1 MTLDLPLNNQVTDHQ
16 SALAWAYSLYAG
28 VFAFL
33 FSILIFSPLSG
44 VPFAAIAGVSAVI
57 CARIAGWI
65 ASYFSRSGYGLV
77 ACVITAFLFP
87 MAPPLFV
94 IFGVV
99 EERLTEPSSSIT
111 ILEYAK
117 LCVIY
122 YLLGIIYAAPAAFVA
137 TLSYNLALAA
147 VRRMQW
153 LAVQQRW
160 I

>member
-1 MTLDLPLNNQVTDHQ
+1 MSTTIADAPQANIQ
-16 SALAWAYSLYAG
+16 SRLGWAYSLYAG
-28 VFAFL
+28 IFAFL
-33 FSILIFSPLSG
+33 FSILIFSPVSG
-44 VPFAAIAGVSAVI
+44 APFAAIAAISAFI
-57 CARIAGWI
+57 CARIAGWL
-65 ASYFSRSGYGLV
+65 ASYFGRSGYGLV

-87 MAPPLFV
+87 MVPPLFV

-99 EERLTEPSSSIT
+99 EEQLSELSSSIT

-137 TLSYNLALAA
+137 TLIFNLALAA

>member
-65 ASYFSRSGYGLV
+65 AYYFSRSGYGLV

-87 MAPPLFV
+87 MVPPLFV

>member
-16 SALAWAYSLYAG
+16 SALAWTYSLYAG

-87 MAPPLFV
+87 MVPPLFV

-99 EERLTEPSSSIT
+99 EERLIEPSSSIT

-137 TLSYNLALAA
+137 ILSYNLALAA